1 MNLEG
6 EENHQG
12 WRYKFRSPKWMD
24 SIKRCRLN
32 DITQGRSADTE
43 KKSSE
48 DWVLDMPY
56 LEAQR
61 ERGSSNN
68 GKEGRVGEV
77 GRNQKSTVS

>member
-1 MNLEG
+1 
-6 EENHQG
+6 
-12 WRYKFRSPKWMD
+12 MD
-24 SIKRCRLN
+24 SIKKCRLN

-68 GKEGRVGEV
+68 GKEGRVSEV